1 MTLEERVIDVERQ
14 LQQALINERQ
24 AVEIRLRTEGALI
37 SLRQL
42 LEEERAEKERQKKEQ
57 MKDEESNLSS

>member
-42 LEEERAEKERQKKEQ
+42 LEDERAEKKEQ
-57 MKDEESNLSS
+57 VKDEESSLSS

>member
-14 LQQALINERQ
+14 LQQALTNERQ

-42 LEEERAEKERQKKEQ
+42 LEDERAEKKEQ
-57 MKDEESNLSS
+57 VKDEESSLSS